1 MTFVAQGDF
10 IGSGWSFPTTIT
22 PAGSVRLIGGGADID
37 AAIRMILSTIPGERV
52 MRPEFGC
59 RMWSLIFAP
68 LTAGTL
74 GLIEQYVREALQRW
88 EPRIELD
95 RVVAVADQDSAE
107 VKIELDYRLK
117 ATNDGRNLVFPF
129 YSIPGEGGIA

>member
-1 MTFVAQGDF
+1 MRHGDF
-10 IGSGWSFPTTIT
+10 IGAGWSFPTSVT
-22 PAGSVRLIGGGADID
+22 PAGTIRLITGAEEID

-74 GLIEQYVREALQRW
+74 GQIEQYVREALDRW
-88 EPRIELD
+88 EPRIDVD
-95 RVVAVADQDSAE
+95 RVTAMADQESAE
-107 VKIELDYRLK
+107 VKIELDYRLR
-117 ATNDGRNLVFPF
+117 ATNDVRNLVFPF
-129 YSIPGEGGIA
+129 YTIPGEGGVA